1 MIGYLKK
8 EFLKN
13 INLNYLD
20 LIESNEFIFKDSHY
34 KKTLELWGKGNH
46 ANNKLK
52 HDGNDTH
59 IEKLIETFGKED
71 FNKNSYLEIGCG
83 EGIDL
88 NYVIKNFEIN
98 NLFATDIGENI
109 EKIFFGFKR
118 RINKIKGKVK
128 AYWKI
133 FTYKLKKS

>member
-1 MIGYLKK
+1 MNGYLKK
-8 EFLKN
+8 EFQKN
-13 INLNYLD
+13 TDSNYLD

-88 NYVIKNFEIN
+88 KYVIKNFEIN

-128 AYWKI
+128 AY
-133 FTYKLKKS
+133 